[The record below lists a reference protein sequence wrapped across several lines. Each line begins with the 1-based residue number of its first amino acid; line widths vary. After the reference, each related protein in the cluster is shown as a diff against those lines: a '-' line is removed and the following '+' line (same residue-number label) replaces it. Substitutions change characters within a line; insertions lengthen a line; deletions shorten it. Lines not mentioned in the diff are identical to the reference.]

1 MRYFMCCIFFETA
14 EGRQRRR
21 MALLRIL
28 LPVMIVAPSV
38 VEALTRRST
47 AGGGGTALLIV
58 DVQNCFTAGGSLA
71 VPDGDA
77 VIPVINRLRSDHA
90 KNFDVV
96 VLSQDWHCSDHVS
109 FASQHGGYNPFDGLT
124 PSTSPT

>member
-1 MRYFMCCIFFETA
+1 
-14 EGRQRRR
+14 

-28 LPVMIVAPSV
+28 LPVTIVATSV
-38 VEALTRRST
+38 VVALIRRFT
-47 AGGGGTALLIV
+47 AAGGGGGTALVII

-77 VIPVINRLRSDHA
+77 VIPVINRLRSDHGD
-90 KNFDVV
+90 NFDDV

-109 FASQHGGYNPFDGLT
+109 FASQHPRHSPYDRINLT
-124 PSTSPT
+124 YLTTGQSTLA